1 MLPEIRNTEKNI
13 EKANQTHMQAEPT
26 KLNEI
31 RMEAESGGGEKRIS
45 AQHAKGKQTARE
57 RIGKLLDEGSFQEIG
72 MFVTHRASGSGMEAS
87 HPFTD
92 GVVTGW
98 GKIDGRLVY
107 VFAQDFTIM
116 GGSVGEA
123 HGKKIAALLER
134 AHQSGAPVI
143 GLNDSGGA
151 RIQEGV
157 DALAGYGDIFF
168 RNVQSSGVIPQ
179 ISVILGPCAGGAVY
193 SPAITDFIFMVE
205 KTAHMFI
212 TGPEVVKAVMH
223 QEVSFDDLG
232 GAAVHRSQSGVAHFT
247 APDEEAL
254 LADVRWLLSFL
265 PSNNLTPPPYLAP
278 SDDARRLTP
287 ELAKIVPVD
296 TQQPYDVRSVIE
308 TLVDNQEFM
317 EVQSEYAPN
326 LVIGFA
332 RLDGFP
338 VGVLANQPLYLAGVL
353 DINCSD
359 KGARFIRFCDAFHI
373 PLLTLVDTPGF
384 LPGTDQE
391 SGGIIR
397 HGAKLAYAYAEA
409 TVPKVTIILRKAYGG
424 AYIVMSSKHLGGDIN
439 LAWPNAEIAVMG
451 PEGAV
456 NIIYSKEIQAVADPV
471 ARREELIQQYRS
483 ELANPLIAAS
493 RGYVD
498 DVIDPSESR
507 TRVIHALESLR
518 DKRDP
523 IPSRKH
529 GNIPL

>member
-1 MLPEIRNTEKNI
+1 
-13 EKANQTHMQAEPT
+13 MQAET
-26 KLNEI
+26 RKVNEI
-31 RMEAESGGGEKRIS
+31 RKEAVLGGGEKRVE
-45 AQHAKGKQTARE
+45 AQHSKGKQTARE
-57 RIGKLLDEGSFQEIG
+57 RIEKLLDPGTFQEIG
-72 MFVTHRASGSGMEAS
+72 MFVTHRASGLGMENS
-87 HPFTD
+87 HPYTD
-92 GVVTGW
+92 GVITGW

-116 GGSVGEA
+116 GGSVGES
-123 HGKKIAALLER
+123 HGKKIANLLER
-134 AHQSGAPVI
+134 AHRSGAPVI

-157 DALAGYGDIFF
+157 DALAGYGQIFH

-223 QEVSFDDLG
+223 QEVSFDELG
-232 GAAVHRSQSGVAHFT
+232 GANVHRTQSGVAHFT
-247 APDEEAL
+247 APDEDSL

-265 PSNNLTPPPYLAP
+265 PANNLTPAPYRSP
-278 SDDARRLTP
+278 NDDPQRPTP
-287 ELAKIVPVD
+287 ELAQIVPAD
-296 TQQPYDVRSVIE
+296 SQQPYDVRSVIE
-308 TLVDNQEFM
+308 MLVDDGEFM

-332 RLDGFP
+332 RLDGYP
-338 VGVLANQPLYLAGVL
+338 AGIVANQPLHLAGVI
-353 DINCSD
+353 DINSAD

-373 PLLTLVDTPGF
+373 PLVTLVDTPGF
-384 LPGTDQE
+384 LPGSDQE

-409 TVPKVTIILRKAYGG
+409 TVPKVTLILRKAFGG
-424 AYIVMSSKHLGGDIN
+424 AYIVMSSKHLGGDMN
-439 LAWPNAEIAVMG
+439 YSWAGAEIAVMG

-456 NIIYSKEIQAVADPV
+456 NIIFSKDIQAAPD
-471 ARREELIQQYRS
+471 ATTRREELIQQYRS

-493 RGYVD
+493 RGYLD
-498 DVIDPSESR
+498 DVIEPSESR
-507 TRVIHALESLR
+507 ARLIYALESLR
-518 DKRDP
+518 DKRET